1 MCTSQPRTPVR
12 LFSRFLAAAAGLMI
26 VSGGS
31 AHDEDWRKLE
41 DALPP
46 VPGDIWR
53 LGDPVARGAGFDSS
67 GVTLLAHIPLN
78 NFAGNTAS
86 GNDCWGYTSP
96 SGREYAIMGLEGG
109 YGFVEITDPVN
120 PVILTTIT
128 GPSSL
133 WHDVKV
139 VGQYAYGVSE
149 GGAGIQVMDL
159 SNIDAGVVTLVR
171 NWQAGGHSTTHNLIV
186 DDDGTD
192 LYLAGANIGNGGL
205 MHLDLSDPTRP
216 TVDGGWTAMY
226 VHDADVVTWQG
237 GAFDGRE
244 IAFCAAG
251 FNGGFTSTGLRVV
264 DITDPSNATTL
275 ATLFYPNAGYTH
287 QVWLSSD
294 RRYLYLNDELDEETG
309 LVSTTLT
316 RVIDVAD
323 PSNPQLVGTFTSGRP
338 SIDHNLYTRDGI
350 IFEANYR
357 SGLRVFDGS
366 DPLQPIEIGYFDTF
380 PNSDAA
386 EFNGAWSVY
395 PFFPSGTVIVSDIE
409 RGLFI
414 LDVTAINAEQ
424 LIISPVGEV
433 PTTLDP
439 AGGATMSVSINEF
452 NTQLVASSVEMTLA
466 DANGTRTVAGVD
478 QGGGVFSFTFPPVAC
493 GGAAFSISADATNGQ
508 TFTLPADGTSY
519 RASVVSD
526 LVGGFADDFQTNR
539 GWTVTSTA
547 SDGQWQ
553 RGVPVNAGRGDPPAD
568 ADGSGMCYVTDNSAA
583 NGGNSDVDNGSTTLI
598 SPVLDLSGD
607 VRISYSYWL
616 NDIAGGNL
624 DNDAMVVEVSLNGG
638 ASWVEMA
645 RYETASSSWR
655 AGGFDITAGT
665 ANGRVRFTVSDND
678 PQSVVEG
685 GLDAFTVEQIV
696 CENPCPVDLAEPF
709 GVLDLADIQAFVAAF
724 ASGGSAADLA
734 EPFGVLDLNDL
745 SAFVQGF
752 LAGCP

>member
-1 MCTSQPRTPVR
+1 MRTNSPRKTANA
-12 LFSRFLAAAAGLMI
+12 LSRILAVTAGVVM
-26 VSGGS
+26 VSGVS
-31 AHDEDWRKLE
+31 AHDEDWRKLK

-46 VPGDIWR
+46 VIGDIWR
-53 LGDPVARGAGFDSS
+53 LGDPVTRGAGFDSS

-78 NFAGNTAS
+78 NFSGNTAS

-109 YGFVEITDPVN
+109 YGFVEITDPAN

-139 VGQYAYGVSE
+139 AGHYAYGVSE
-149 GGAGIQVMDL
+149 GGSGVQVMDL
-159 SNIDAGVVTLVR
+159 SNIDSGVVTLVR
-171 NWQAGGHSTTHNLIV
+171 NWQAGGHSTTHNIIV

-205 MHLDLSDPTRP
+205 MHLDMSDPTRP
-216 TVDGGWTAMY
+216 TVDGGWTQMY
-226 VHDADVVTWQG
+226 VHDAEVVTWQG
-237 GAFDGRE
+237 GALDGHE

-251 FNGGFTSTGLRVV
+251 MNGGFTSVGLRVV
-264 DITDPSNATTL
+264 DITNPANATTL
-275 ATLFYPNAGYTH
+275 ATLFYPNPGYAH

-294 RRYLYLNDELDEETG
+294 RQYLYLNDELDEENG
-309 LVSTTLT
+309 LVPTTTT
-316 RVIDVAD
+316 RVIDVSD
-323 PSNPQLVGTFTSGRP
+323 PANPVLVGTFTSGRP
-338 SIDHNLYTRDGI
+338 SIDHNLYTRDGF

-357 SGLRVFDGS
+357 SGLRVFDAS
-366 DPLQPIEIGYFDTF
+366 DPVHPVEIAYFDTF

-386 EFNGAWSVY
+386 QFNGAWSVY

-414 LDVTAINAEQ
+414 LDVTALDAER

-439 AGGATMSVSINEF
+439 AGGAAMSVSINAF
-452 NTQLVASSVEMTLA
+452 NTQLDASSVALSIT
-466 DANGTRTVAGVD
+466 DANGTRTVAGSD
-478 QGGGVFSFTFPPVAC
+478 QGGGVFSFTFPSVAC
-493 GGAAFSISADATNGQ
+493 GGATFFVSADATNGQ
-508 TFTLPADGTSY
+508 TFTLPADGSSY
-519 RASVVSD
+519 SASVVSS
-526 LVGGFADDFQTNR
+526 LVGVFADDFQTNQ
-539 GWTVTSTA
+539 GWTVASTA

-583 NGGNSDVDNGSTTLI
+583 NAGNSDVDNGSTTLT
-598 SPVLDLSGD
+598 SPVLDLTGN
-607 VRISYSYWL
+607 VRVSYAYWL
-616 NDIAGGNL
+616 NDVAGGNL
-624 DNDAMVVEVSLNGG
+624 DNDAMVVELSLNGG
-638 ASWVEMA
+638 ASWTEMA
-645 RYETASSSWR
+645 RYESASSSWR
-655 AGGFDITAGT
+655 SGGFDIANGT
-665 ANGRVRFTVSDND
+665 ANGRVRFIVSDND
-678 PQSVVEG
+678 PQSVVEA
-685 GLDAFTVEQIV
+685 GLDAFTVDQIV